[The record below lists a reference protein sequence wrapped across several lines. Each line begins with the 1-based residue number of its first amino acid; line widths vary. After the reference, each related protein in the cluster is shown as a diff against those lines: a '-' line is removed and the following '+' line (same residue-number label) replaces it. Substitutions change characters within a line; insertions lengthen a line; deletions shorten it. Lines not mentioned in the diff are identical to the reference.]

1 MALPH
6 KCGTRVRRLTPDSRR
21 LIHTMRQGPL
31 PPTVSETRSGLST
44 PSKTPLKVCQ
54 LCAVDFT
61 LAHFLTALVD
71 GMQTQG
77 WAVTAVCSD
86 GPYVKDLRARGYRI
100 ETLTIARGLNPL
112 KHLVSLFKLIALLR
126 CERFDVLHAHTPIA
140 ALLGRIAARVA
151 GVPFV
156 VYTAHGFYFHDQ
168 MRAAPKALFTW
179 LERLGGSL
187 TDLLFTQSTEDAR
200 TAIEKKFTAPERV
213 LAIGNGVEA
222 ARFDPAQID
231 ARACIRAELGIP
243 EHAIVIG
250 MIGRLVAEKG
260 YGEFFDAAR
269 IVVAQGSPAFF
280 VAVGERLKSDHAA
293 GIDAQLAAAAS
304 ALGPHLILTGMR
316 SDIPALLSIF
326 DIFTLPSYREGM
338 PRTIIEAML
347 MVKPVVAT
355 DIRGSREEVVAGETG
370 LLVPARDAAALAQAF
385 ITLINDVPLRARMGQ
400 AGRARALALYD
411 EAQVVALQIATIRAH
426 LPPALRE
433 RA

>member
-1 MALPH
+1 MPFRE
-6 KCGTRVRRLTPDSRR
+6 RVT
-21 LIHTMRQGPL
+21 IPL
-31 PPTVSETRSGLST
+31 PTVSESQSSLSAAA
-44 PSKTPLKVCQ
+44 PFPKKPLKVCQ

-86 GPYVKDLRARGYRI
+86 GPFVRDLRARGYQI
-100 ETLTIARGLNPL
+100 ETLPIARGLNPV
-112 KHLVSLFKLIALLR
+112 KHLVSLVRLIALFR
-126 CERFDVLHAHTPIA
+126 RERFDLLHAHTPIA
-140 ALLGRIAARVA
+140 ALLGRIAARAA
-151 GVPFV
+151 GIPFV

-168 MRAAPKALFTW
+168 MGAVPRALFTW
-179 LERLGGSL
+179 LERLGGGL
-187 TDLLFTQSTEDAR
+187 TDLLFTQSAEDAR
-200 TAIEKKFTAPERV
+200 TAIEKKFNPPERV
-213 LAIGNGVEA
+213 LAIGNGVDA
-222 ARFDPAQID
+222 ARFDPSHID
-231 ARACIRAELGIP
+231 ARARIRAELGIP

-269 IVVAQGSPAFF
+269 TVVAQGFPVFF
-280 VAVGERLKSDHAA
+280 VAVGERLASDHAA
-293 GIDAQLAAAAS
+293 RIDAQLAAASA
-304 ALGPHLILTGMR
+304 ALGARLIVTGQR
-316 SDIPALLSIF
+316 ADIAQLLCAF

-347 MVKPVVAT
+347 MARPVVAT

-370 LLVPARDAAALAQAF
+370 LLVPARDANALAQAF
-385 ITLINDVPLRARMGQ
+385 ITLINDAPLRTRMGQ

-411 EAQVVALQIATIRAH
+411 EAQVVRLQIATIRAH
-426 LPPALRE
+426 LPPALCV

>member
-1 MALPH
+1 
-6 KCGTRVRRLTPDSRR
+6 
-21 LIHTMRQGPL
+21 MRQGPL
-31 PPTVSETRSGLST
+31 PPMVSEDRSGLVNR
-44 PSKTPLKVCQ
+44 SKTPLKVCQ

-86 GPYVKDLRARGYRI
+86 GPFVKPLRARGYQI
-100 ETLTIARGLNPL
+100 ETLAIARGLNPFR
-112 KHLVSLFKLIALLR
+112 HLVSLFKLIALFR
-126 CERFDVLHAHTPIA
+126 RERFDVLHAHTPIA

-179 LERLGGSL
+179 LERLGGGF
-187 TDLLFTQSTEDAR
+187 TDLLFTQSAEDAR
-200 TAIEKKFTAPERV
+200 TAIEKKFAAPAHV
-213 LAIGNGVEA
+213 LAIGNGVEVS
-222 ARFDPAQID
+222 RFDPAQID
-231 ARACIRAELGIP
+231 TRARIRAELGIP
-243 EHAIVIG
+243 EHAIAIG

-269 IVVAQGSPAFF
+269 DVVAQGFPVYFI
-280 VAVGERLKSDHAA
+280 AVGERLESDHAA
-293 GIDAQLAAAAS
+293 AIDVPLAEAAR
-304 ALGPHLILTGMR
+304 ALGPQLILTGMR
-316 SDIPALLSIF
+316 SDIPALLSGF

-347 MVKPVVAT
+347 MAKPVVAT
-355 DIRGSREEVVAGETG
+355 DIRGSREEVVPGETG

-385 ITLINDVPLRARMGQ
+385 TALLNDAPLRARMGQ

-411 EAQVVALQIATIRAH
+411 EARVVALQITTIRAH

>member
-1 MALPH
+1 
-6 KCGTRVRRLTPDSRR
+6 
-21 LIHTMRQGPL
+21 MRQDPL
-31 PPTVSETRSGLST
+31 PPTVSETR
-44 PSKTPLKVCQ
+44 PSLTHSSKRPLKVCQ

-71 GMQTQG
+71 GMQAQG

-86 GPYVKDLRARGYRI
+86 GSYIKDLRARGYQI
-100 ETLTIARGLNPL
+100 ETLPMARGLNPF
-112 KHLVSLFKLIALLR
+112 KHFVSLLKLIALFR
-126 CERFDVLHAHTPIA
+126 RERFDVLHAHTPIA

-156 VYTAHGFYFHDQ
+156 IYTAHGFYFHDQ
-168 MRAAPKALFTW
+168 MRAVPKALFTW
-179 LERLGGSL
+179 LERFGGRF
-187 TDLLFTQSTEDAR
+187 TDLLFTQSAEDAR
-200 TAIEKKFTAPERV
+200 TAIDQKFTPPERV
-213 LAIGNGVEA
+213 LAIGNGVDA
-222 ARFDPAQID
+222 ARFDPAHIE
-231 ARACIRAELGIP
+231 ARARIRAELGIP

-269 IVVAQGSPAFF
+269 TVVAQGFPVFF
-280 VAVGERLKSDHAA
+280 VAVGERLESDHAT
-293 GIDAQLAAAAS
+293 GVDAQLAAASA

-316 SDIPALLSIF
+316 ADIAQLLSAF

-347 MVKPVVAT
+347 MARPVVAT
-355 DIRGSREEVVAGETG
+355 GIRGSREEVVAGETG
-370 LLVPARDAAALAQAF
+370 LLVPARNAAALAQAF
-385 ITLINDVPLRARMGQ
+385 ITLINDAPLRVRMGQ

-411 EAQVVALQIATIRAH
+411 EAKVVALQMATIRAH
-426 LPPALRE
+426 LPPALRV